1 MEEELKRL
9 RNTPQWNGIWT
20 VALFSVLLVCITF
33 AFSRLGPL
41 HWLWLIPLMGWV
53 QYYIVIS
60 GHEAV
65 HRTLCPSKKL
75 NEGIGVLGQATI
87 GVNFTAYRLQH
98 MDHHR
103 TATYETDPDAHIYIG
118 VMKQAPGWRRF
129 LWLTMGTFI
138 EILIKIRQKGV
149 EGYGTK
155 RNIKPAVQKNM
166 RRDSILVIL
175 CQLGWMSLGWYVL
188 NLHQYVLQYVPNEM
202 MDGLMSMGLIGKGL
216 LLGGELVASY
226 AVFWT
231 IPLFCI
237 TVFLNRCRIV
247 IEHGLALAMVSDVP
261 EFNGPRIPTVEVHPS
276 LLERLIF
283 APFMFN
289 YHGSHHAYMTVP
301 YYHLPELNRIMRD
314 RFSSPDNPVG
324 FMTYPKGYLQ
334 ALFMVVNH
342 PYTVS
347 PSSQ

>member
-1 MEEELKRL
+1 MKNMEEELKRL
-9 RNTPQWNGIWT
+9 RNSPQWNGVWT
-20 VALFSVLLVCITF
+20 VALFGALLVCVTAGF
-33 AFSRLGPL
+33 ARLQPI
-41 HWLWLIPLMGWV
+41 HWLWLIPVMGWV

-65 HRTLCPSKKL
+65 HKTLCPSKKL
-75 NEGIGVLGQATI
+75 NEAIGIVGQAMI

-103 TATYETDPDAHIYIG
+103 TASYESDPDAHIYIG

-155 RNIKPAVQKNM
+155 RKIKSTVQKDM
-166 RRDSILVIL
+166 RRDSLLVIL

-188 NLHQYVLQYVPNEM
+188 NLHQFVPIEVLDVFTTFGMLGE
-202 MDGLMSMGLIGKGL
+202 IV
-216 LLGGELVASY
+216 LLGAEFVFSY

-247 IEHGLALAMVSDVP
+247 IEHGLALALVHDIP
-261 EFNGPRIPTVEVHPS
+261 DFNGPRIPTVEVHPS
-276 LLERLIF
+276 RLERWVF
-283 APFMFN
+283 APFMFS

-301 YYHLPELNRIMRD
+301 HYHLPELNRIMKE
-314 RFSSPDNPVG
+314 RFSSPNNPVG
-324 FMTYPKGYLQ
+324 FLTYPKGYLQ
-334 ALFMVVNH
+334 ALFLVVNH
-342 PYTVS
+342 PYTLS
-347 PSSQ
+347 PSNQ